1 MDKFANLPTPLKW
14 ILGVSGVGAVIGVS
28 GVAGSGNWKLLLTFA
43 IVLIVLLALIAG
55 GFMLVNVWKRNH
67 PNARLGKD
75 INASTTAAPR
85 GMSATDIAKLDSL
98 RKKFQEGVE
107 AVRSRGKDLYAL
119 PWYVI
124 IGEPGSGKTEA
135 VRHCNVGFPP
145 GMHEGDNSVG
155 YMGAGGTINMNWW
168 FTNHAVMLDTA
179 GRLVFEEVKPG
190 ETSEWREFF
199 EGLTDPQ
206 LQHQMMG
213 WSNPEQLDSAFKPE
227 LVDKHLTQVA
237 ERLRRRRLGLMRDP
251 VPENAPRRTD
261 EVDSLFVMPNSL
273 LMLAPRLRRY
283 LETIFI

>member
-14 ILGVSGVGAVIGVS
+14 ILGVTGVGAIVGVS
-28 GVAGSGNWKLLLTFA
+28 SVAGSGNWKLLLIFA
-43 IVLIVLLALIAG
+43 IVLVCLLAVIIG
-55 GFMLVNVWKRNH
+55 GFMLVNIWKRKQQ
-67 PNARLGKD
+67 NARLGKE
-75 INASTTAAPR
+75 ISASTTASPR
-85 GMSATDIAKLDSL
+85 GMSATDIARLDSL

-107 AVRSRGKDLYAL
+107 AFRSRGKDLYAL

-190 ETSEWREFF
+190 DTSE
-199 EGLTDPQ
+199 
-206 LQHQMMG
+206 
-213 WSNPEQLDSAFKPE
+213 
-227 LVDKHLTQVA
+227 
-237 ERLRRRRLGLMRDP
+237 
-251 VPENAPRRTD
+251 
-261 EVDSLFVMPNSL
+261 
-273 LMLAPRLRRY
+273 
-283 LETIFI
+283 